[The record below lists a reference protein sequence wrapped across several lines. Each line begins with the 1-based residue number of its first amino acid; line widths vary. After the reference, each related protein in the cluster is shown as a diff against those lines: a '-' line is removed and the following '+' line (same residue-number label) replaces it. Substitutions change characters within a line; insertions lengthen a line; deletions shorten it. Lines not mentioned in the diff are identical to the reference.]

1 MPRPKRL
8 PTLGIRLLNGHV
20 GITKTND
27 LFFAVLTSLYNRLL
41 TARNLALWLV
51 AFHLGLVDL
60 SHNYSTITDMV
71 VLLGIEA

>member
-8 PTLGIRLLNGHV
+8 PTLGIRLLDSHV
-20 GITKTND
+20 GITKTNN
-27 LFFAVLTSLYNRLL
+27 LLLAVLTGLHNRLL
-41 TARNLALWLV
+41 AARNLALWLV